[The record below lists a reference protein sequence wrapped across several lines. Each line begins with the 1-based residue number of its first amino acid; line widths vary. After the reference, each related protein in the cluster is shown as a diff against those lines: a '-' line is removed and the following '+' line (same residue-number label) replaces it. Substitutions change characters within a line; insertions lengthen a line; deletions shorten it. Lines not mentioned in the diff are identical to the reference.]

1 MRVNVPAVLDAL
13 NRLKFSVLLVVFL
26 GFLAY
31 MFHAEIAHAF
41 EYKLLHNDRVVK
53 TIDNDYLIHRK
64 LEIAMDTM
72 QSDRAYIFRFH
83 NGVQYY
89 NGSHKNKMSCDY
101 EVARPGVSLEA
112 QNLQDIPVTL
122 FPFFIMETIKEK
134 MFYKDISKIDDTRT
148 RLALEEQGIK
158 GIVAWPYYRDG
169 VLFAIVGFD
178 YINRPLELT
187 EACLPGV
194 DRLANEVGDLL
205 L

>member
-1 MRVNVPAVLDAL
+1 
-13 NRLKFSVLLVVFL
+13 
-26 GFLAY
+26 
-31 MFHAEIAHAF
+31 
-41 EYKLLHNDRVVK
+41 
-53 TIDNDYLIHRK
+53 
-64 LEIAMDTM
+64 MDTM